1 MRKGDSRQRRRISGR
16 RSRWK
21 RSSGSRSPSGSRRKS
36 IMRNADGCR
45 WSSGWFS
52 CSLWWFSGWNPAAGR
67 WMSILFW
74 IADEISHPTH
84 FRHSPRWM
92 APLNDSGRRW
102 QTLRAFFFKF
112 VRAREIQ
119 KYFKKMLDWIY
130 SNYPRSI
137 YLGKVGSMSSS
148 SSWMTS
154 GFSSS
159 ERRLRQPPVTL
170 TAT

>member
-74 IADEISHPTH
+74 IPDEISHPTH

-102 QTLRAFFFKF
+102 QTLRAFFLNLCERGKFKNISKKCWTEF
-112 VRAREIQ
+112 IPIIRAPFTLAKWGVCRHRPAGWR
-119 KYFKKMLDWIY
+119 LV
-130 SNYPRSI
+130 SLPASA
-137 YLGKVGSMSSS
+137 VSGSRPS
-148 SSWMTS
+148 
-154 GFSSS
+154 
-159 ERRLRQPPVTL
+159 R
-170 TAT
+170 